1 MLVRLWVEG
10 PHTFGIFRQGTSVK
24 KVKELK
30 DSIDNSELM
39 HGCGLLVV
47 MVTDS
52 LCVGVSVDISE
63 VHIHVLGALLKVLC
77 ILKYSGSFICDSQ
90 DLLCNVPG
98 GVLSCTRYTEFVA
111 SNDIPDPNTR
121 AQHIK
126 K

>member
-24 KVKELK
+24 KVKEKELK
-30 DSIDNSELM
+30 DAIDNSEFM

-52 LCVGVSVDISE
+52 LCAGLPVDISE

-77 ILKYSGSFICDSQ
+77 ILKDTTVYY
-90 DLLCNVPG
+90 L
-98 GVLSCTRYTEFVA
+98 
-111 SNDIPDPNTR
+111 
-121 AQHIK
+121 
-126 K
+126 

>member
-1 MLVRLWVEG
+1 MLQEVLVRLWVEG

-30 DSIDNSELM
+30 DAIDNSEFM

-52 LCVGVSVDISE
+52 LCAGLPVDISE

-77 ILKYSGSFICDSQ
+77 ILKDTAVLYYLWLTGLVTQCSWWSVV
-90 DLLCNVPG
+90 LC
-98 GVLSCTRYTEFVA
+98 A
-111 SNDIPDPNTR
+111 I
-121 AQHIK
+121 H
-126 K
+126 